1 MKIIGGKKKE
11 APKKPAAAPAEK
23 SPPEKTAGPA
33 PSEAGDF
40 SALMKKL
47 GMVNK
52 QEAAPASQPAAQT
65 TRPSIQPPDADEGMF
80 SDAEDLLE
88 EPPSPPQAPEP
99 RPATPAEVSGK
110 DVRSA
115 LGNLLGRGSSA
126 AAKPA
131 PAPAAPPAPARQP
144 SPAPSRVRQP
154 EPPKEPAIEIIDEDL
169 LEEPPSPPQAIPAE
183 VSGKDVRESL
193 GKFLGRASSAAAKPA
208 PAPAAPPAPARQP
221 SPAPSRV
228 RQPEPEEE
236 PVVEI
241 IDEDPRDAIRK
252 KMPGKKLVSAPPA
265 EPSRETEA
273 DEKII
278 SVDQISDLSG
288 LILPKG
294 ATFQID
300 EINLH
305 GRINAF
311 EASGTSTLPAEFSEI
326 WKKEF
331 STAGF
336 KDLDIDDEIAAEKQK
351 LKPAAKKSGFASIFR
366 AIRSE
371 QEEYD
376 PAIHG
381 PLVDLTFVPK
391 PGIEEMEMY
400 PVNEPY
406 AYIRIIY
413 DHSTHEYTY
422 QVIEPILT
430 DPEKDLLKELKE
442 RLFETLDINT
452 KDISKE
458 DARQK
463 LRVAANEI
471 MQDFGLKLTP
481 IQREK
486 IHYNMYKDFLGDGL
500 IDPIMHDK
508 YIEDISCDGV
518 HTPLFAFH
526 ASYESMKT
534 TLAYHTAED
543 LDSFVTKLAQRSGK
557 YISIAEP
564 ILDATMQDGSRI
576 QMTLGQEVTAH
587 GSTFTIRKFKDE
599 PITPT
604 DLIEWHTFAPLS
616 IAYIWLCVENGKSA
630 IFAGGTAS
638 GKTTALNAISL
649 FIPPMA
655 KIVSLEDTREVKLPH
670 PNWIPSVT
678 RDSFD
683 TAGRGEINMYELL
696 RAAMRQRPEYIIVGE
711 VRGKECQTLF
721 QAMSTGHVTYSTTH
735 ADSVA
740 SVVHRIENPPMD
752 VPRNMLS
759 ALDFICVQVQ
769 ARVGGKRIRRN
780 KQIVEILD
788 IDPRTNELITN
799 EVFKWRS
806 ATDEHS
812 YSGKSYLL
820 EEIMEAK
827 GWSENRMR
835 EELKRRQEVLEWM
848 RIKKIRHYKD
858 VAKIL
863 ISYHRDPESV
873 IEKVRKDLYE

>member
-1 MKIIGGKKKE
+1 MSKDDDDSLDDVNALMNMIGGAKKKE
-11 APKKPAAAPAEK
+11 KPPVPA
-23 SPPEKTAGPA
+23 KTAPVAPETHPA
-33 PSEAGDF
+33 PPVSSIPDPGSGGGDF

-47 GMVNK
+47 GMANK
-52 QEAAPASQPAAQT
+52 
-65 TRPSIQPPDADEGMF
+65 
-80 SDAEDLLE
+80 
-88 EPPSPPQAPEP
+88 PE
-99 RPATPAEVSGK
+99 
-110 DVRSA
+110 
-115 LGNLLGRGSSA
+115 
-126 AAKPA
+126 PA
-131 PAPAAPPAPARQP
+131 PAPFQKSPPPPRAG
-144 SPAPSRVRQP
+144 P
-154 EPPKEPAIEIIDEDL
+154 EELKDDFDDL
-169 LEEPPSPPQAIPAE
+169 LEDTS
-183 VSGKDVRESL
+183 
-193 GKFLGRASSAAAKPA
+193 A
-208 PAPAAPPAPARQP
+208 PAPESRQSPEIIPETGEKEIHTTLGKLFSTMGKTQAPILP
-221 SPAPSRV
+221 
-228 RQPEPEEE
+228 PEEPPVPVHGERGSDKIPPPFKE

-241 IDEDPRDAIRK
+241 IDEDPKAARRMSKAAK
-252 KMPGKKLVSAPPA
+252 KIQSVSAEPA
-265 EPSRETEA
+265 PTVNVTDG

-278 SVDQISDLSG
+278 TVDQISDLSG

-294 ATFQID
+294 ATFQVD
-300 EINLH
+300 ELKLH

-311 EASGTSTLPAEFSEI
+311 EGTGGSSLPPEFAEI

-331 STAGF
+331 STVGF
-336 KDLDIDDEIAAEKQK
+336 KDLDIEEELITDKAK
-351 LKPAAKKSGFASIFR
+351 LKQEPKKFSLSSIFK
-366 AIRSE
+366 AISADR
-371 QEEYD
+371 EEYD
-376 PAIHG
+376 PKKHG
-381 PLVDLTFVPK
+381 PLVDLTFHPK
-391 PGIEEMEMY
+391 AGIEEMEMY
-400 PVNEPY
+400 PVNEPF
-406 AYIRIIY
+406 AYVRITY

-422 QVIEPILT
+422 NILEPDLT

-452 KDISKE
+452 KDISRDE
-458 DARQK
+458 ARKK
-463 LRVAANEI
+463 LRVATEEI
-471 MQDFGLKLTP
+471 TRDYGIKLNP
-481 IQREK
+481 VQMEK
-486 IHYNMYKDFLGDGL
+486 IHYNMHKDFLGNGL

-518 HTPLFAFH
+518 QTPLFAFH

-534 TLAYHTAED
+534 SIAYHNAEE
-543 LDSFVTKLAQRSGK
+543 LDSFVTKLAQRAGK

-576 QMTLGQEVTAH
+576 QMTLGTEVTAH

-604 DLIEWHTFAPLS
+604 DLIEWHTFSPLA
-616 IAYIWLCVENGKSA
+616 IAYIWLAVENGKSG

-638 GKTTALNAISL
+638 GKTTALNAIAL

-721 QAMSTGHVTYSTTH
+721 QAMSTGHITYSTTH

-759 ALDFICVQVQ
+759 ALDIICIQVQ

-806 ATDEHS
+806 ATDEHT

-820 EEIMEAK
+820 EEVMEAK

>member
-1 MKIIGGKKKE
+1 LKEDDDTLEDVNSLMKTIGGLKKD
-11 APKKPAAAPAEK
+11 APLRPQITEKTSPAAAPPVED
-23 SPPEKTAGPA
+23 
-33 PSEAGDF
+33 GDF

-47 GMVNK
+47 GMPAK
-52 QEAAPASQPAAQT
+52 PQQAAAAPQESAAPEGKTPPAEKKEPAESSREGGDAAGPVRGSPGRIFSRDSAQKEEAPAA
-65 TRPSIQPPDADEGMF
+65 A
-80 SDAEDLLE
+80 
-88 EPPSPPQAPEP
+88 PQ
-99 RPATPAEVSGK
+99 
-110 DVRSA
+110 
-115 LGNLLGRGSSA
+115 
-126 AAKPA
+126 KPA
-131 PAPAAPPAPARQP
+131 PAT
-144 SPAPSRVRQP
+144 
-154 EPPKEPAIEIIDEDL
+154 EEIIEIIDEDPKAAL
-169 LEEPPSPPQAIPAE
+169 RKGRGAKKVVYEPAEEPAAVAE
-183 VSGKDVRESL
+183 G
-193 GKFLGRASSAAAKPA
+193 
-208 PAPAAPPAPARQP
+208 
-221 SPAPSRV
+221 
-228 RQPEPEEE
+228 
-236 PVVEI
+236 
-241 IDEDPRDAIRK
+241 
-252 KMPGKKLVSAPPA
+252 
-265 EPSRETEA
+265 

-278 SVDQISDLSG
+278 SVDQVTDLSG

-294 ATFQID
+294 ATFKVD
-300 EINLH
+300 EINLY

-311 EASGTSTLPAEFSEI
+311 EGTGSSALPPEFAEI

-336 KDLDIDDEIAAEKQK
+336 KDLDIEGDLLTEKVKPKPVQKKWSLGSLFKVIRAE
-351 LKPAAKKSGFASIFR
+351 
-366 AIRSE
+366 E
-371 QEEYD
+371 EEYS
-376 PAIHG
+376 PQIHG
-381 PLVDLTFVPK
+381 PLVDLSYTPK
-391 PGIEEMEMY
+391 PGVEEMEVY

-406 AYIRIIY
+406 AYVRITY
-413 DHSTHEYTY
+413 DHSTHEYQY
-422 QVIEPILT
+422 NVIEPILS
-430 DPEKDLLKELKE
+430 DSEKDLLKELKE

-452 KDISKE
+452 KDISKD

-463 LRVAANEI
+463 LRVAANDI
-471 MQDFGLKLTP
+471 MQDFGLRLP
-481 IQREK
+481 PLEREK
-486 IHYNMYKDFLGDGL
+486 IHYNMFKDFLGDGL
-500 IDPIMHDK
+500 IDPVMHDK

-518 HTPLFAFH
+518 HTPLFVFH
-526 ASYESMKT
+526 SSYESMKST
-534 TLAYHTAED
+534 IAYDNAEE
-543 LDSFVTKLAQRSGK
+543 LDSFVTKLAQRAGK

-604 DLIEWHTFAPLS
+604 DLIEWHTFSPLA
-616 IAYIWLCVENGKSA
+616 IAYIWICVEGAKSA

-721 QAMSTGHVTYSTTH
+721 QAMSTGHVTYSTIH

-759 ALDFICVQVQ
+759 ALDFVLIQVQ

-806 ATDEHS
+806 ATDEHT

-827 GWSENRMR
+827 GWSDNRMR

-863 ISYHRDPESV
+863 ISYHRDPEAV

>member
-1 MKIIGGKKKE
+1 MVSGLKPEEDGTSDDISSLLKKIGGETKKE
-11 APKKPAAAPAEK
+11 EK
-23 SPPEKTAGPA
+23 SPRPVSTQNEPESSQGGPPPA
-33 PSEAGDF
+33 EEGDF
-40 SALMKKL
+40 SALMKRL
-47 GMVNK
+47 GMKRKNESSPAQSSSDFDDLLEDSPAPAPHPSGMSGDDV
-52 QEAAPASQPAAQT
+52 QEALGKILAKSGPAEPRVSPATEKPLEVESGQVPASRPPIIEIIEEDPRETLTSSAVRKVKYASQPAVVT
-65 TRPSIQPPDADEGMF
+65 
-80 SDAEDLLE
+80 
-88 EPPSPPQAPEP
+88 
-99 RPATPAEVSGK
+99 
-110 DVRSA
+110 
-115 LGNLLGRGSSA
+115 
-126 AAKPA
+126 
-131 PAPAAPPAPARQP
+131 
-144 SPAPSRVRQP
+144 
-154 EPPKEPAIEIIDEDL
+154 
-169 LEEPPSPPQAIPAE
+169 
-183 VSGKDVRESL
+183 ES
-193 GKFLGRASSAAAKPA
+193 
-208 PAPAAPPAPARQP
+208 
-221 SPAPSRV
+221 
-228 RQPEPEEE
+228 
-236 PVVEI
+236 
-241 IDEDPRDAIRK
+241 
-252 KMPGKKLVSAPPA
+252 
-265 EPSRETEA
+265 EA
-273 DEKII
+273 DERIV

-294 ATFQID
+294 ATFKID
-300 EINLH
+300 ELKLH

-311 EASGTSTLPAEFSEI
+311 ESSGTGTLPPEMDEI
-326 WKKEF
+326 WKREF
-331 STAGF
+331 SSVGF
-336 KDLDIDDEIAAEKQK
+336 KDLDIEAEIVLEKERAK
-351 LKPAAKKSGFASIFR
+351 LPGAKKFGLSTLFK

-371 QEEYD
+371 VVEYN
-376 PAIHG
+376 PRQHG
-381 PLVDLTFVPK
+381 PLVELVYESK
-391 PGIEEMEMY
+391 PGVEEMEMY

-406 AYIRIIY
+406 AYVRILY
-413 DHSTHEYTY
+413 DHATHEYTY
-422 QVIEPILT
+422 QVIEPLLT
-430 DPEKDLLKELKE
+430 EPEKDLLKELKE

-458 DARQK
+458 EARRQ
-463 LRVAANEI
+463 LRVATDDILA
-471 MQDFGLKLTP
+471 DYGLKLTP
-481 IQREK
+481 VQREK
-486 IHYNMYKDFLGDGL
+486 ILYNMHKDFLGDGL
-500 IDPIMHDK
+500 IDAIMHDK

-518 HTPLFAFH
+518 NTPIFAFH

-534 TLAYHTAED
+534 TLVYHNAEE
-543 LDSFVTKLAQRSGK
+543 LDSFVTKLAQRAGK

-564 ILDATMQDGSRI
+564 ILDATMGDGSRI

-616 IAYIWLCVENGKSA
+616 IAYIWLAVENGKSA

-638 GKTTALNAISL
+638 GKTTSLNAISL

-721 QAMSTGHVTYSTTH
+721 QAMSTGHVTYSTIH
-735 ADSVA
+735 ADSVS

-759 ALDFICVQVQ
+759 ALDFVCVQVQ

-806 ATDEHS
+806 ATDEIN

-820 EEIMEAK
+820 EEIMEAR

-863 ISYHRDPESV
+863 ISYFREPEV
-873 IEKVRKDLYE
+873 VVERVRKDLYE

>member
-1 MKIIGGKKKE
+1 MSRLKSHDNEAHDEISALIKKIRGE
-11 APKKPAAAPAEK
+11 HTPKDTSTGPAASLSEK
-23 SPPEKTAGPA
+23 KSGPGGTGDLSASIQTPGVNKPGNASGETPEKIVTPH
-33 PSEAGDF
+33 
-40 SALMKKL
+40 
-47 GMVNK
+47 
-52 QEAAPASQPAAQT
+52 PASPA
-65 TRPSIQPPDADEGMF
+65 DVDDF
-80 SDAEDLLE
+80 EDLLE
-88 EPPSPPQAPEP
+88 DIPPEPVPQAPGLSGNDVP
-99 RPATPAEVSGK
+99 EVREKFLAQSGT
-110 DVRSA
+110 
-115 LGNLLGRGSSA
+115 
-126 AAKPA
+126 A
-131 PAPAAPPAPARQP
+131 PGTVSPTTEEKTIPPAA
-144 SPAPSRVRQP
+144 
-154 EPPKEPAIEIIDEDL
+154 EPPQEPI
-169 LEEPPSPPQAIPAE
+169 
-183 VSGKDVRESL
+183 
-193 GKFLGRASSAAAKPA
+193 
-208 PAPAAPPAPARQP
+208 
-221 SPAPSRV
+221 
-228 RQPEPEEE
+228 
-236 PVVEI
+236 VEI
-241 IDEDPRDAIRK
+241 PQEDPREHRTSSLFRK
-252 KMPGKKLVSAPPA
+252 RKVSPGEILSE
-265 EPSRETEA
+265 EPGETSESGTE
-273 DEKII
+273 DHII
-278 SVDQISDLSG
+278 SADQISELSG

-300 EINLH
+300 EIRLQ
-305 GRINAF
+305 GGINAF
-311 EASGTSTLPAEFSEI
+311 ESRGIEPLPQEFAEI
-326 WKKEF
+326 WKREF

-336 KDLDIDDEIAAEKQK
+336 KDLDLEDELPLDQEKVN
-351 LKPAAKKSGFASIFR
+351 PGAAKKSRFAALFSVM
-366 AIRSE
+366 RSTTV
-371 QEEYD
+371 EYD
-376 PAIHG
+376 PRTHG
-381 PLVDLTFVPK
+381 PLVDLSFEEK
-391 PGIEEMEMY
+391 AGIEEMEMY

-406 AYIRIIY
+406 AYVRIIY
-413 DHSTHEYTY
+413 DHFTHEYTY
-422 QVIEPILT
+422 QVIEPVLSE
-430 DPEKDLLKELKE
+430 PEQDLLKELKE

-458 DARQK
+458 EARRQ
-463 LRVAANEI
+463 LRNSVDDILA
-471 MQDFGLKLTP
+471 DFGIKLSP

-486 IHYNMYKDFLGDGL
+486 ILYDMHKDFLGDGL
-500 IDPIMHDK
+500 IDAIMHDK

-518 HTPLFAFH
+518 NTPIFAFH

-534 TLAYHTAED
+534 TLMYHNAVE
-543 LDSFVTKLAQRSGK
+543 LDSFVTKLAQRAGK

-564 ILDATMQDGSRI
+564 ILDASMSDGSRI

-616 IAYIWLCVENGKSA
+616 VAYIWLAVENGKSA

-638 GKTTALNAISL
+638 GKTTSLNAISL

-721 QAMSTGHVTYSTTH
+721 QAMSTGHVTYSTIH

-740 SVVHRIENPPMD
+740 SVVHRIENPPMN

-759 ALDFICVQVQ
+759 ALDIVCIQVQ
-769 ARVGGKRIRRN
+769 ARMGGKRIRRN

-806 ATDEHS
+806 ATDEIT
-812 YSGKSYLL
+812 YSGKSYIL
-820 EEIMEAK
+820 EEIMEAR
-827 GWSENRMR
+827 GWNENRMR

-863 ISYHRDPESV
+863 IEYYREPEV
-873 IEKVRKDLYE
+873 VVERVRKDLYE

>member
-1 MKIIGGKKKE
+1 MSKDTEDPLEDLDSLVTMIGGAKRKDTP
-11 APKKPAAAPAEK
+11 PKKPDDTPVVP
-23 SPPEKTAGPA
+23 SPPRTGG
-33 PSEAGDF
+33 STDGTGDF

-47 GMVNK
+47 GMANRQK
-52 QEAAPASQPAAQT
+52 SATGPDAAT
-65 TRPSIQPPDADEGMF
+65 PPDRSSPLA
-80 SDAEDLLE
+80 
-88 EPPSPPQAPEP
+88 SPPA
-99 RPATPAEVSGK
+99 
-110 DVRSA
+110 
-115 LGNLLGRGSSA
+115 
-126 AAKPA
+126 
-131 PAPAAPPAPARQP
+131 
-144 SPAPSRVRQP
+144 
-154 EPPKEPAIEIIDEDL
+154 
-169 LEEPPSPPQAIPAE
+169 
-183 VSGKDVRESL
+183 
-193 GKFLGRASSAAAKPA
+193 
-208 PAPAAPPAPARQP
+208 
-221 SPAPSRV
+221 
-228 RQPEPEEE
+228 EPEEE
-236 PVVEI
+236 HVLGFDDLLEDEIVPEPRSQEFPSEKSDLPGSDVRSSLGTLPATTDTPREAPGAPPESAPDPALPAGEVIVEI
-241 IDEDPRDAIRK
+241 LDEDPKAALRRPRFAK
-252 KMPGKKLVSAPPA
+252 KATETA
-265 EPSRETEA
+265 EVMHHVQNETEP

-278 SVDQISDLSG
+278 TVDQISDLSG
-288 LILPKG
+288 LILPRG
-294 ATFQID
+294 ATFRI
-300 EINLH
+300 EELKLH

-311 EASGTSTLPAEFSEI
+311 EGARGSALPAEFAEI

-336 KDLDIDDEIAAEKQK
+336 KDLDMEEGTVDESAK
-351 LKPAAKKSGFASIFR
+351 LRPAPKKFSLSALFH
-366 AIRSE
+366 AIRT
-371 QEEYD
+371 EEVTYD
-376 PAIHG
+376 PRTHG
-381 PLVDLTFVPK
+381 PLVDLVFHAT

-422 QVIEPILT
+422 QVLEPVLT
-430 DPEKDLLKELKE
+430 DPEKELLKELKE

-452 KDISKE
+452 KDMSPE
-458 DARQK
+458 EARQK
-463 LRVAANEI
+463 LRAATNDILADYGFRLDPATKE
-471 MQDFGLKLTP
+471 KL
-481 IQREK
+481 
-486 IHYNMYKDFLGDGL
+486 HYNMHKDFLGNGL

-508 YIEDISCDGV
+508 YIEDISCDGI

-526 ASYESMKT
+526 SSYESMKT

-543 LDSFVTKLAQRSGK
+543 LDSFVTKLAQRAGK

-564 ILDATMQDGSRI
+564 ILDASMQDGSRI
-576 QMTLGQEVTAH
+576 QMTLGTEVTAH

-616 IAYIWLCVENGKSA
+616 IAYIWLAVENGKSA

-740 SVVHRIENPPMD
+740 SVVHRIENPPMN

-806 ATDEHS
+806 ATDEHT

-863 ISYHRDPESV
+863 ISYHRDPEAV

>member
-1 MKIIGGKKKE
+1 MSRLKSHDDEAHDEISALIKKIRGAHTPKDASTGPAASPSEKKPGPGETGDLSAFIQTHGMNKPGNVSGE
-11 APKKPAAAPAEK
+11 APEK
-23 SPPEKTAGPA
+23 IVTP
-33 PSEAGDF
+33 
-40 SALMKKL
+40 
-47 GMVNK
+47 N
-52 QEAAPASQPAAQT
+52 PASPVG
-65 TRPSIQPPDADEGMF
+65 ADDF
-80 SDAEDLLE
+80 EDLLE
-88 EPPSPPQAPEP
+88 DIPPPEPVLQAPGPSGNDVPEVPGTFLAQSGTSPGPVPPATEEKSVPPAAEPPQEPIVEIPQEDS
-99 RPATPAEVSGK
+99 REHRT
-110 DVRSA
+110 
-115 LGNLLGRGSSA
+115 SSLFR
-126 AAKPA
+126 KRKVLPGEEL
-131 PAPAAPPAPARQP
+131 P
-144 SPAPSRVRQP
+144 
-154 EPPKEPAIEIIDEDL
+154 
-169 LEEPPSPPQAIPAE
+169 EEPDETSE
-183 VSGKDVRESL
+183 SGT
-193 GKFLGRASSAAAKPA
+193 
-208 PAPAAPPAPARQP
+208 
-221 SPAPSRV
+221 
-228 RQPEPEEE
+228 
-236 PVVEI
+236 
-241 IDEDPRDAIRK
+241 EDH
-252 KMPGKKLVSAPPA
+252 
-265 EPSRETEA
+265 
-273 DEKII
+273 II
-278 SVDQISDLSG
+278 SADQISELSG

-300 EINLH
+300 EIRLQ
-305 GRINAF
+305 GGINAF
-311 EASGTSTLPAEFSEI
+311 ESRGIEPLPQEFAEI
-326 WKKEF
+326 WKREF

-336 KDLDIDDEIAAEKQK
+336 KDLDLEDEMPPDQEKES
-351 LKPAAKKSGFASIFR
+351 PAATKKSRFAALFSVM
-366 AIRSE
+366 RSTTV
-371 QEEYD
+371 EYD
-376 PAIHG
+376 PRTHG
-381 PLVDLTFVPK
+381 PLVDLSFEEK

-406 AYIRIIY
+406 AYVRIIY

-422 QVIEPILT
+422 RVIEPVLSE
-430 DPEKDLLKELKE
+430 PEKDLLKELKE

-458 DARQK
+458 EARRQ
-463 LRVAANEI
+463 LRNSVDEI
-471 MQDFGLKLTP
+471 LADFGIKLSP

-486 IHYNMYKDFLGDGL
+486 ILYDMHKDFLGDGL
-500 IDPIMHDK
+500 IDAIMHDK

-518 HTPLFAFH
+518 NTPIFAFH

-534 TLAYHTAED
+534 TLMYHNAVE
-543 LDSFVTKLAQRSGK
+543 LDSFVTKLAQRAGK

-564 ILDATMQDGSRI
+564 ILDASMSDGSRI

-616 IAYIWLCVENGKSA
+616 VAYIWLAVENGKSA

-638 GKTTALNAISL
+638 GKTTSLNAISL

-721 QAMSTGHVTYSTTH
+721 QAMSTGHVTYSTIH

-740 SVVHRIENPPMD
+740 SVVHRIENPPMN

-759 ALDFICVQVQ
+759 ALDIVCIQVQ
-769 ARVGGKRIRRN
+769 ARMGGKRIRRN

-799 EVFKWRS
+799 EVFRWRS
-806 ATDEHS
+806 ATDEIT
-812 YSGKSYLL
+812 YTGKSYIL
-820 EEIMEAK
+820 EDIMEAR
-827 GWSENRMR
+827 GWNENRMR

-863 ISYHRDPESV
+863 IEYYREPEV
-873 IEKVRKDLYE
+873 VVERVRKDLYE

>member
-1 MKIIGGKKKE
+1 LNKDDDDTLDDVNSLMKMIGGKKKD
-11 APKKPAAAPAEK
+11 APSRQTGAEKASPDTGAPA
-23 SPPEKTAGPA
+23 SD
-33 PSEAGDF
+33 AGDF

-47 GMVNK
+47 GMANK
-52 QEAAPASQPAAQT
+52 
-65 TRPSIQPPDADEGMF
+65 
-80 SDAEDLLE
+80 
-88 EPPSPPQAPEP
+88 PE
-99 RPATPAEVSGK
+99 
-110 DVRSA
+110 
-115 LGNLLGRGSSA
+115 
-126 AAKPA
+126 
-131 PAPAAPPAPARQP
+131 PAPAARPAAERARPSITPPDPLDSLFSDSEDQQEPAPAEQPKRPLDTSGRDMRETLGKMLARGAAPAAEPEPAPIPQKP
-144 SPAPSRVRQP
+144 SPAPVRTAP
-154 EPPKEPAIEIIDEDL
+154 L
-169 LEEPPSPPQAIPAE
+169 
-183 VSGKDVRESL
+183 
-193 GKFLGRASSAAAKPA
+193 PA
-208 PAPAAPPAPARQP
+208 PRPA
-221 SPAPSRV
+221 
-228 RQPEPEEE
+228 PEEE
-236 PVVEI
+236 IVEI
-241 IDEDPRDAIRK
+241 IDEDPKAALRK
-252 KMPGKKLVSAPPA
+252 GKPAKKVVAAKPAAA
-265 EPSRETEA
+265 EPAAEA
-273 DEKII
+273 PVVADGDEKII
-278 SVDQISDLSG
+278 SVDQITDLSG

-294 ATFQID
+294 ATFKID

-311 EASGTSTLPAEFSEI
+311 EGTGSSTLPAEFAEI

-336 KDLDIDDEIAAEKQK
+336 KDLDIDEEIIAEKAK
-351 LKPAAKKSGFASIFR
+351 VKPEAKKFGFASIFK
-366 AIRSE
+366 AIRAE
-371 QEEYD
+371 AEEYD
-376 PAIHG
+376 PKVHG
-381 PLVDLTFVPK
+381 PLVDLSFVPK

-406 AYIRIIY
+406 AYVRITY
-413 DHSTHEYTY
+413 DHSTHEYMY
-422 QVIEPILT
+422 QVLEPVLS

-463 LRVAANEI
+463 LRTASNEI
-471 MQDFGLKLTP
+471 MEDFGLRLSP
-481 IQREK
+481 IEREK
-486 IHYNMYKDFLGDGL
+486 IHYNMFKDFLGDGL

-518 HTPLFAFH
+518 HTPLFCFH
-526 ASYESMKT
+526 SSYESMKSSI
-534 TLAYHTAED
+534 AYHTAEE
-543 LDSFVTKLAQRSGK
+543 LDSFVTKLAQRAGK

-604 DLIEWHTFAPLS
+604 DLIEWHTFSPLA
-616 IAYIWLCVENGKSA
+616 IAYIWLCVEAGKSA

-740 SVVHRIENPPMD
+740 SVVHRVENPPMD

-759 ALDFICVQVQ
+759 ALDFILVQVQ

-827 GWSENRMR
+827 AWSDNRMR

>member
-1 MKIIGGKKKE
+1 MGNEGDEPLDDVDGLLKKIGGGKKE
-11 APKKPAAAPAEK
+11 SPAPVT
-23 SPPEKTAGPA
+23 SPPVGKAAETP
-33 PSEAGDF
+33 PSGGGDF
-40 SALMKKL
+40 SLLMKKL
-47 GMVNK
+47 GMGEK
-52 QEAAPASQPAAQT
+52 PAAASSPAHVQPATSQNEPEQEPDT
-65 TRPSIQPPDADEGMF
+65 PPVTSLD
-80 SDAEDLLE
+80 DLLE
-88 EPPSPPQAPEP
+88 EE
-99 RPATPAEVSGK
+99 E
-110 DVRSA
+110 
-115 LGNLLGRGSSA
+115 SSA
-126 AAKPA
+126 PA
-131 PAPAAPPAPARQP
+131 DPDTPLPPPA
-144 SPAPSRVRQP
+144 
-154 EPPKEPAIEIIDEDL
+154 PAIEIIDEDPKEFL
-169 LEEPPSPPQAIPAE
+169 RKKRQKAE
-183 VSGKDVRESL
+183 V
-193 GKFLGRASSAAAKPA
+193 KPA
-208 PAPAAPPAPARQP
+208 PDRQSPAAP
-221 SPAPSRV
+221 
-228 RQPEPEEE
+228 
-236 PVVEI
+236 
-241 IDEDPRDAIRK
+241 
-252 KMPGKKLVSAPPA
+252 
-265 EPSRETEA
+265 ETDA

-288 LILPKG
+288 LILPKS
-294 ATFQID
+294 ATFHV
-300 EINLH
+300 EELKLH
-305 GRINAF
+305 SRISAY
-311 EASGTSTLPAEFSEI
+311 EGQSIGTLPDEFDEI
-326 WKKEF
+326 WKKEL
-331 STAGF
+331 SKAGF
-336 KDLDIDDEIAAEKQK
+336 KDLDLGDVAGPAEPATLPATRKFSIAS
-351 LKPAAKKSGFASIFR
+351 LFA
-366 AIRSE
+366 AIRTE
-371 QEEYD
+371 EEEYD
-376 PAIHG
+376 AKKHG
-381 PLVDLTFVPK
+381 PLVDLSFTPR
-391 PGIEEMEMY
+391 PGVEEIEMY

-406 AYIRIIY
+406 AYVRIVY
-413 DHSTHEYTY
+413 DHATHEYTY
-422 QVIEPILT
+422 NVLEPVLAEQ
-430 DPEKDLLKELKE
+430 EKDLLKEVKE

-452 KDISKE
+452 KDITRE
-458 DARQK
+458 EARQK
-463 LRVAANEI
+463 LREATSDVL
-471 MQDFGLKLTP
+471 QDYGIRLTP
-481 IQREK
+481 VQKEK
-486 IHYNMYKDFLGDGL
+486 LHYNMHKDFLGDGL
-500 IDPIMHDK
+500 IDPVMHDK

-518 HTPLFAFH
+518 HTPIFAFH
-526 ASYESMKT
+526 SSYESMKT
-534 TLAYHTAED
+534 TLAYHTAEE
-543 LDSFVTKLAQRSGK
+543 LDSFVTKLAQRAGK

-576 QMTLGQEVTAH
+576 QMTLGTEVTAH

-616 IAYIWLCVENGKSA
+616 IAYIWLAVENGKSA

-806 ATDEHS
+806 ATDEHT

-827 GWSENRMR
+827 GWDEGRMR

-858 VAKIL
+858 VAKTL
-863 ISYHRDPESV
+863 ISYHRDPETV